1 MITREQ
7 LQSIYD
13 DLLGQVKEY
22 PIGSV
27 ESERVDAKL
36 CLIEEILDKVEL
48 H

>member
-7 LQSIYD
+7 LESIYEE
-13 DLLGQVKEY
+13 LLGQAKQY

-36 CLIEEILDKVEL
+36 CLIEDMLDKVEL
-48 H
+48 Q